1 MDGAPRAHH
10 NPLDMAATLQTV
22 LLVDDEADI
31 RRIGELGLRAVGK
44 LDVRL
49 AASGAEAL
57 AEIAR
62 ARPDVVLLDVMM
74 PGLDGPETL
83 ARIRAMPGGGSLPV
97 IFVTAKIHP
106 GEVERYRA
114 LGAIG
119 VVAKPFDPITL
130 PQTIRALVAT
140 AS

>member
-1 MDGAPRAHH
+1 VDVAARAPH
-10 NPLDMAATLQTV
+10 NRPVTTKALSTV

-49 AASGAEAL
+49 AASGAEAI
-57 AEIAR
+57 AEIER

-74 PGLDGPETL
+74 PELDGPETL
-83 ARIRAMPGGGSLPV
+83 ARIRALPDGASLPV

-106 GEVERYRA
+106 GEVEHYRA

-130 PQTIRALVAT
+130 PQTIRSLVA
-140 AS
+140 AAH